1 MSDEKRYVR
10 KDVTGAT
17 VEGDLILF
25 DPVSGK
31 YFATGEV
38 GADIW
43 SRLATPLTLDEL
55 CRHMARDYDVAPEVC
70 RKDVVEFV
78 ERLRASGLV
87 GEADA
92 A

>member
-1 MSDEKRYVR
+1 MSNDIRYVR

-43 SRLATPLTLDEL
+43 AHLEEPVTLGEL
-55 CRHMARDYDVAPEVC
+55 CSRMAEAYAVDEEVC
-70 RKDVVEFV
+70 RKDVVDFV

-87 GEADA
+87 GEAA
-92 A
+92 AV